1 MKRLFGWLLAAF
13 LLVGVY
19 GCGGDTGTDA
29 MPADDDVTT
38 DDSKADDGK
47 TDDSTT
53 DGGETPPV
61 VPPADGGAPPPVVP
75 PPVVPPP
82 VVPPADGGEKPAPVP
97 PADGGD
103 KPAPAP
109 GEGASTE
116 SGRSV
121 LGAVGRA
128 FLKGA
133 AADADETEKR

>member
-61 VPPADGGAPPPVVP
+61 VPPADGG
-75 PPVVPPP
+75 
-82 VVPPADGGEKPAPVP
+82 
-97 PADGGD
+97 D